1 MKIVTAAEMRTID
14 RRASD
19 EYGIPSLILME
30 NAGIRVVEVAE
41 TFLEKNPPGRVVVVA
56 GKGNN
61 GGDGLVVARHLIN
74 SGAWVDTFLLGEPE
88 EMTPDTL
95 VNYEI
100 LKKMGARIFPL
111 RNEEGIN
118 RLVASTAAAD
128 IIIDALYGI
137 SFRGRLRE
145 FDSQVVSVIN
155 QSHKPVIAVDIPSGV
170 EADTGRIGGDAVR
183 ATWTVTMAL
192 PKLGLLIEPGCSY
205 AGRVTVADIS
215 IPSMLLTEKVL
226 KTNLLTE
233 TMIKP
238 YFPPRP
244 RDSHKGTYGHALVI
258 GGSMGMTGAVMLS
271 AASALAVGAGLVTAA
286 VPESLLPIVE
296 GSLAEVMTAPLAE
309 TRQHTIALEALPAIE
324 NLLGTVSVCA
334 IGPGMARYPEAKA
347 VVRFV
352 LERSGVPVVIDAD
365 GLNALGE
372 DMSVLGNRQVPIVL
386 TPHPGEMS
394 RLLGVTVGEV
404 QSRRMEV
411 AREAAAKWGVTVVLK
426 GSGTIV
432 AEPGGEVY
440 LNVTGNPGMA
450 TAGSGDVLTGV
461 ITGLIAQGVRPNTAA
476 AIGTY
481 LHGRAGDLVKETR
494 GERGLIAGDIVRA
507 LPEVI
512 RSFEQEF

>member
-1 MKIVTAAEMRTID
+1 MKIVSAEEMRGID
-14 RRASD
+14 RRASQ
-19 EYGIPSLILME
+19 EYGVTSLILME

-41 TFLEKNPPGRVVVVA
+41 TFLENCPLRRVVIVA

-61 GGDGLVVARHLIN
+61 GGDGLVVARHLMN
-74 SGAWVDTFLLGEPE
+74 SGAQVDTFLLGDPQ
-88 EMTPDTL
+88 EMPPDTL

-100 LKKMGARIFPL
+100 LKKMGARLFPL
-111 RNEEGIN
+111 KDEDGLN
-118 RLVASTAAAD
+118 RLFLSTLSAD
-128 IIIDALYGI
+128 LIIDALYGI
-137 SFRGRLRE
+137 SFRGPLRE
-145 FDSQVVSVIN
+145 FDSQVVSIMN
-155 QSHKPVIAVDIPSGV
+155 QSRKPIVAVDIPSGV
-170 EADTGRIGGDAVR
+170 EADTGRVTGEAVR
-183 ATWTVTMAL
+183 ASWTVTLAL
-192 PKLGLLIEPGCSY
+192 PKLGLLVEPGCSF

-215 IPSMLLTEKVL
+215 IPSRLLSEKVL

-233 TMIKP
+233 DLVTGF
-238 YFPPRP
+238 FPPRP
-244 RDSHKGTYGHALVI
+244 RQSHKGTYGHALII

-286 VPESLLPIVE
+286 VPKSLLPIVE
-296 GSLAEVMTAPLAE
+296 GGLAEVMTAPLEE
-309 TRQHTIALEALPAIE
+309 TRQKAIALEALPAIE

-334 IGPGMARYPEAKA
+334 IGPGMSRYPEAKA

-394 RLLGVTVGEV
+394 RLLGTTVGEL
-404 QSRRMEV
+404 QSRRMEAV
-411 AREAAAKWGVTVVLK
+411 REAASKWGVTVVLK

-432 AEPGGEVY
+432 AEPNGETY

-461 ITGLIAQGVRPNTAA
+461 ITGLISQGIRPNTAA
-476 AIGTY
+476 GVGTY
-481 LHGRAGDLVKETR
+481 LHGKAGDLVKETR
-494 GERGLIAGDIVRA
+494 GERGLIASDLVRA
-507 LPEVI
+507 IPEVI
-512 RSFEQEF
+512 MGFENKF